1 MKYSKGKLDNIFLY
15 DTKVENIFLNE
26 YMVGAKGEYVKVYL
40 LGLMLAEAGAE
51 VEKHILANQL
61 GMKESEVEKAW
72 KYWQDKGLVKIEEN
86 EISFVSIREKMFG
99 TGSSEEEENFSPKE
113 GAKEI
118 FAAIESKWGTL
129 YSGKELEEIADWP
142 DFYNITPEAIVR
154 GIEYCAEIK
163 KENLKYLE
171 KVIQGWSTS
180 GLKTLEDV
188 QSYLDEN
195 DQKYYRYKRVMQALG
210 FKRNATEA
218 EKALIDTWFGEMNFT
233 MERVLDACAQT
244 TGISNPNLKYVSSI
258 LSSWYKEAT
267 EKGIDVNKETVS
279 QAVLNSYYNFLREE
293 AERKAKERK
302 EEVYNA
308 IPRIKEID
316 AQVNSLGSKMTTA
329 LIAGNSLEMS
339 QFEKMMDDL
348 LQERAITLTENNYE
362 MDYTDV
368 KYSCD
373 ICKDTGLT
381 DEGEKCEC
389 RKLRIEEARLWQE
402 ERK

>member
-40 LGLMLAEAGAE
+40 LGLMFAESGAE

-61 GMKESEVEKAW
+61 GIKESEVEKAW

-118 FAAIESKWGTL
+118 FAAIESQWGTL

-188 QSYLDEN
+188 QTYLDEN

-233 MERVLDACAQT
+233 MERVLEACAQT

-302 EEVYNA
+302 EEIYNA

-329 LIAGNSLEMS
+329 LIAGNSIEMD
-339 QFEKMMDDL
+339 QCEKMMDDL